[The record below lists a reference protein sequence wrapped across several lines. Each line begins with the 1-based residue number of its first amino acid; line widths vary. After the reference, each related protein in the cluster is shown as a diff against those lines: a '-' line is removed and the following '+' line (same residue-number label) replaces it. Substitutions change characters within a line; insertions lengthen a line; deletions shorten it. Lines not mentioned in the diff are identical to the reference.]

1 MSKDNMDNFNHFS
14 HIDDEI
20 YRPNVELSESI
31 KSIMDSYKATLNV
44 ISYHDVIPDSLK
56 VAADSLKDLFKAI
69 DLERISALTNMQS
82 LVQSVSDAASS
93 LHSLYLQNSLDV
105 IKGVDFSGLS
115 SIGDMSQLIGSIPD
129 DISADT
135 VSELIENG
143 EITDEDFRSELKST
157 ITGTENKAVKDKP
170 SLIKKALK
178 FVAIQLI
185 VFLMAALISPV
196 TDKVKEE
203 IIETLRVNEFWQ
215 STGIIDWIDS
225 WSNDNHTATEDEA
238 KATVDE
244 SKTGNISKQKR
255 EDLLS
260 KVKEIR
266 NFISNAPQDENT
278 GNLLSYLS
286 EIEKDINGKK
296 YGLVFEEHREDI
308 DEVLE
313 THTPVLTEE
322 TDLFIDNGGQM
333 NFLIEGDNLASLKL
347 LEKTHKG
354 KIDLIY
360 IDPPYN
366 TGNKD
371 FIYDDEYVDVEDG
384 FRHSKWI
391 SFMSKRLSLARSL
404 LSESGVIFIQISDI
418 EIAQLRLLCDS
429 IFGENNFLNIIS
441 VNMKNIAGASGGGE
455 DKRIKKNCEYI
466 LIYAKDY
473 YQLDLFNG
481 AYEYEEI
488 GELVERYRKEGI
500 SWKYSS
506 ALINPGEKIY
516 VGSTVDGTGDEIKIY
531 KRVDF
536 EFKTVNQIMKDEGL
550 TESQAYFKYAKHFF
564 VSQMPQSSIRPRI
577 MKKVNE
583 IGRDSELYS
592 IEYIPKSGRYKGQVY
607 EQFYK
612 GENFRLFAWLSDVTE
627 EIDGKLYKK
636 TLQGTYWNFV
646 AGTKNLSKEGN
657 IDFSNGKKPI
667 DLLKRI
673 VSLYPDNNITVL
685 DFFAGSGSTGHAVI
699 SQNNEDGGTRSFI
712 LCTNNQNNIC
722 REKTYARL
730 SNVINGY
737 TTDKGKV
744 FAPNPS
750 TLKYYKVEYIPISER
765 MYYEYA
771 DELLLHIR
779 ELVELE
785 NGINFVGNS
794 EIAIVLTE
802 EELDDFTQNIEQ
814 YSACRKLYMGHDLLP
829 DEDQERI
836 IEENNIEINI
846 IPDYYYRDLQEA

>member
-1 MSKDNMDNFNHFS
+1 MDNFNLFS

-115 SIGDMSQLIGSIPD
+115 SVGDMSQLFASIPD
-129 DISADT
+129 DITVNT
-135 VSELIENG
+135 VSELIKNG
-143 EITDEDFRSELKST
+143 EITDEDFQAELKST
-157 ITGTENKAVKDKP
+157 ITGTENEAVKGK
-170 SLIKKALK
+170 SSIIQKALK
-178 FVAIQLI
+178 FVAVQIILFLLAT
-185 VFLMAALISPV
+185 VFSPV

-203 IIETLRVNEFWQ
+203 IVESLRIDEFWQ
-215 STGIIDWIDS
+215 NTGIVDWIDS

-354 KIDLIY
+354 QIDLIY

-366 TGNKD
+366 TGSKD
-371 FIYDDEYVDVEDG
+371 FVYDDTYVDKTDL
-384 FRHSKWI
+384 FSHSKWL
-391 SFMSKRLSLARSL
+391 SFMKPRLEIMRNL
-404 LSESGVIFIQISDI
+404 LNELHGVIFISIDDNEQ
-418 EIAQLRLLCDS
+418 AALKLLCDE
-429 IFGENNFLNIIS
+429 IFSDSCFVTDAVWRSSDNSNNNSLKFSEDYNHTLIYSKTPLWKPNFINDPNKRKHFKNPDNDPRGPWFDGNPVNNPGWRPNLQFDITAPNGNIIKHP
-441 VNMKNIAGASGGGE
+441 KNGWRWSRETIEEKLKTGELRFSEDGTRLIRRTYLYEMGGLTPSNLWIDLE
-455 DKRIKKNCEYI
+455 TTSHTRRAKYDLKKIFPEIKVTDLFSTPKPTALVEYI
-466 LIYAKDY
+466 LDLSTKKDSII
-473 YQLDLFNG
+473 LDC
-481 AYEYEEI
+481 
-488 GELVERYRKEGI
+488 
-500 SWKYSS
+500 
-506 ALINPGEKIY
+506 
-516 VGSTVDGTGDEIKIY
+516 
-531 KRVDF
+531 
-536 EFKTVNQIMKDEGL
+536 
-550 TESQAYFKYAKHFF
+550 
-564 VSQMPQSSIRPRI
+564 
-577 MKKVNE
+577 
-583 IGRDSELYS
+583 
-592 IEYIPKSGRYKGQVY
+592 
-607 EQFYK
+607 
-612 GENFRLFAWLSDVTE
+612 
-627 EIDGKLYKK
+627 
-636 TLQGTYWNFV
+636 
-646 AGTKNLSKEGN
+646 
-657 IDFSNGKKPI
+657 
-667 DLLKRI
+667 
-673 VSLYPDNNITVL
+673 
-685 DFFAGSGSTGHAVI
+685 FAGSGTTGHAVLKYN
-699 SQNNEDGGTRSFI
+699 SEHENSKRSFI
-712 LCTNNQNNIC
+712 MCTNNENGIC
-722 REKTYARL
+722 RDVTYERIRRVIDNEKYAA
-730 SNVINGY
+730 S
-737 TTDKGKV
+737 
-744 FAPNPS
+744 
-750 TLKYYKVEYIPISER
+750 LKYYKVDYLPISER

-771 DELLLHIR
+771 DELLRHIR

-785 NGINFVGNS
+785 NGINFTGNA
-794 EIAIVLTE
+794 EIAIVLTDD
-802 EELDDFTQNIEQ
+802 ELDNFTQNIEK